1 MYLKCCLCRSVT
13 VVVVIHLFTEQIRS
27 RSFLIVAGFLL
38 ISLSCMVD
46 CLLCSDAVCWV
57 AGRAS
62 SLQESEQ
69 WGAGVVISLERG
81 VGLAF
86 DPSV

>member
-1 MYLKCCLCRSVT
+1 MLFMSQCHCCHRYSP
-13 VVVVIHLFTEQIRS
+13 FSEQIRS
-27 RSFLIVAGFLL
+27 GSFLIVAGFLL

-62 SLQESEQ
+62 SMQESEQ

>member
-1 MYLKCCLCRSVT
+1 
-13 VVVVIHLFTEQIRS
+13 
-27 RSFLIVAGFLL
+27 
-38 ISLSCMVD
+38 MVD

-86 DPSV
+86 EPSVWCHCHSLSLASVKSRLVYLSGTGCPG

>member
-13 VVVVIHLFTEQIRS
+13 VVVVIHLSLNRLEAEV
-27 RSFLIVAGFLL
+27 FLIVAGFLL